1 MYNYRFQTRRPRN
14 TSQQSW
20 WEGGILLQE
29 ERRVY
34 PAQSSLK
41 EGVGGPTEMGGIMRL
56 SQPNKSGKGTPILM
70 YCWVDCA
77 GGSQG
82 WNEDG
87 PSLELPRNRGFPH
100 LMKGGKGGVGEG
112 APVSI

>member
-41 EGVGGPTEMGGIMRL
+41 EGVGGPTEM
-56 SQPNKSGKGTPILM
+56 
-70 YCWVDCA
+70 
-77 GGSQG
+77 
-82 WNEDG
+82 
-87 PSLELPRNRGFPH
+87 
-100 LMKGGKGGVGEG
+100 
-112 APVSI
+112 